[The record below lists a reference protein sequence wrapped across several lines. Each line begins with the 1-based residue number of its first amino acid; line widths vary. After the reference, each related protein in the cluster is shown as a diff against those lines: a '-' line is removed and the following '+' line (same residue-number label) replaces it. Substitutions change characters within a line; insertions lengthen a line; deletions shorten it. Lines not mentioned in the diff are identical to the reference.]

1 MNQQRN
7 ISRFRLCYV
16 LIRQKHT
23 DAGRRVPSTHDSGS
37 IKIGKKATVKISG
50 KNTLE
55 KQAYGE
61 KHERKKYIIYV
72 VINLY
77 SMLFVR

>member
-1 MNQQRN
+1 M
-7 ISRFRLCYV
+7 IPDL
-16 LIRQKHT
+16 LKLE
-23 DAGRRVPSTHDSGS
+23 
-37 IKIGKKATVKISG
+37 KKATVKISR

-61 KHERKKYIIYV
+61 KQEQKKYIIYV

>member
-37 IKIGKKATVKISG
+37 IKIGKKATVKISRKTHWKNRHMG
-50 KNTLE
+50 KN
-55 KQAYGE
+55 KN
-61 KHERKKYIIYV
+61 KKIHNIRG
-72 VINLY
+72 N
-77 SMLFVR
+77 

>member
-1 MNQQRN
+1 M
-7 ISRFRLCYV
+7 IPDL
-16 LIRQKHT
+16 LKLE
-23 DAGRRVPSTHDSGS
+23 
-37 IKIGKKATVKISG
+37 KKATVKISG

-61 KHERKKYIIYV
+61 KQEQKKNIIYV

>member
-1 MNQQRN
+1 M
-7 ISRFRLCYV
+7 IPDL
-16 LIRQKHT
+16 LKLE
-23 DAGRRVPSTHDSGS
+23 
-37 IKIGKKATVKISG
+37 KKATVKISR

-61 KHERKKYIIYV
+61 KHERKKYMIYV

-77 SMLFVR
+77 SMLFVRWLCLAEIRVAI